1 MSENKANQ
9 LFAQRDF
16 NAMSLEDKKKHL
28 DDLHLE
34 AKMMDVEEEI
44 YEHERQLVKGYYN
57 ERNSSPEMEKGAR
70 HYTPKMMEYHMSMYH
85 NEFVIPGNEEHRKE
99 HMEIYERTETKNYE
113 SLTEEKVEGHLSTDQ
128 KFLVD
133 RYIRANSHFEGTGIT
148 GEDKQ
153 KCLNKMFGRE
163 MNHNAFI
170 ESRRQQQDEIQD
182 SIERHGVV
190 SRYET
195 KEVESLDTVI
205 NSNKTYGAA
214 DKTSEKSFQKGA
226 EELSFKSI
234 DLKGN
239 MTRAKSKMKAI
250 GKSAKVSLMK
260 VSKIV
265 AKKSLSP
272 IAKAATKFAAV
283 TSKFSSKLN
292 KFVDNEAKQQ
302 LENSNVKMKEVVA
315 SKENEKSK
323 EKDQDKSI
331 GL

>member
-1 MSENKANQ
+1 
-9 LFAQRDF
+9 
-16 NAMSLEDKKKHL
+16 
-28 DDLHLE
+28 
-34 AKMMDVEEEI
+34 
-44 YEHERQLVKGYYN
+44 
-57 ERNSSPEMEKGAR
+57 
-70 HYTPKMMEYHMSMYH
+70 
-85 NEFVIPGNEEHRKE
+85 
-99 HMEIYERTETKNYE
+99 
-113 SLTEEKVEGHLSTDQ
+113 
-128 KFLVD
+128 
-133 RYIRANSHFEGTGIT
+133 
-148 GEDKQ
+148 
-153 KCLNKMFGRE
+153 MFGRE